1 MSIYKSFIEN
11 ALRSCACR
19 HRRCHG
25 QLQPP
30 AISRTQYW
38 SDSPWPGWASRAVSL
53 AARPWTP
60 GPSGCSGSDST
71 AASRRR
77 PASSW
82 SARWR
87 RRPRRD
93 QRRRPCPHRGNGH
106 PRAGRR
112 AWLSAASAP
121 GSDHRPGRK
130 HALQRTV
137 GRRHGH
143 AGYRRLGRHRGTP
156 GLGRTV
162 VRLHVTVTSGQNK
175 AQSDRGLRCHRQSG
189 RPLRYHRPEN
199 HPASRQ
205 VRTARS
211 GPARRRYAQPA
222 PSKR

>member
-1 MSIYKSFIEN
+1 MQTPPLPWSASAAGDQQDPVLVGLTLAWMGIEGGV
-11 ALRSCACR
+11 AGDA
-19 HRRCHG
+19 
-25 QLQPP
+25 
-30 AISRTQYW
+30 AM
-38 SDSPWPGWASRAVSL
+38 VSGS
-53 AARPWTP
+53 A
-60 GPSGCSGSDST
+60 GCSGSDST

-106 PRAGRR
+106 PRAGPR

-162 VRLHVTVTSGQNK
+162 VRLHVTVTSGQIK